1 MHNLKTIRTNTCLMP
16 LVLVVSDLLAL
27 GCGGTFSVWLRY
39 VFEGQFS
46 LAFYW
51 NLWPMMFLFIAAY
64 GLAGLYPG
72 ILISPP
78 EEIKKTSQ
86 TTSFCFVLLAVVVF
100 LFKGSELYSR
110 GIFFLAWFLVLLLV
124 PLFRGGARRIC
135 ARRPW
140 WGYPAVI
147 FGAGK
152 TGAMVANTFLLR
164 PRLGVRP
171 VAVLDDDP
179 RLHGQSVHG
188 ILVRGGVETVREF
201 GCRWSNSLAILAM
214 PGVDSARVG
223 SIIEKHCRD
232 FSRIIVIPDLFNI
245 STLWINA
252 IDFGGILGLDVAQRL
267 LDARRQAFKRI
278 FEVMIVLV
286 TSPVTVPLLV
296 FLALAIKID
305 NCGPVFF
312 RQERIGR
319 GGVPF
324 RIWKF
329 RTMIPEAET
338 VIMDYLE
345 KNPHLRQE
353 WEVTHKLRQD
363 PRITRIG
370 KMLRKTSLDELP
382 QLINVMCGDL
392 SLVGPRPI
400 VAEEAEKYKEVF
412 DLYKKVRPG
421 VTGLW
426 QISGRS
432 NTAYDERVDLDS
444 YYVRNWS
451 IWFDIYI
458 LAMTPKVVFTGHG
471 AC

>member
-1 MHNLKTIRTNTCLMP
+1 
-16 LVLVVSDLLAL
+16 
-27 GCGGTFSVWLRY
+27 
-39 VFEGQFS
+39 
-46 LAFYW
+46 
-51 NLWPMMFLFIAAY
+51 
-64 GLAGLYPG
+64 
-72 ILISPP
+72 
-78 EEIKKTSQ
+78 
-86 TTSFCFVLLAVVVF
+86 
-100 LFKGSELYSR
+100 
-110 GIFFLAWFLVLLLV
+110 
-124 PLFRGGARRIC
+124 
-135 ARRPW
+135 
-140 WGYPAVI
+140 
-147 FGAGK
+147 
-152 TGAMVANTFLLR
+152 
-164 PRLGVRP
+164 
-171 VAVLDDDP
+171 
-179 RLHGQSVHG
+179 
-188 ILVRGGVETVREF
+188 
-201 GCRWSNSLAILAM
+201 
-214 PGVDSARVG
+214 VG
-223 SIIEKHCRD
+223 SIIEEHCRD

-278 FEVMIVLV
+278 FEIMIVLV
-286 TSPVTVPLLV
+286 TTPMTVPLLV

-305 NCGPVFF
+305 DRGPVFF

-329 RTMIPEAET
+329 RTMIPGAET

-353 WEVTHKLRQD
+353 WGMTRKLSQD

-382 QLINVMCGDL
+382 QLFNVICGDL

-421 VTGLW
+421 ITGLW

-451 IWFDIYI
+451 ILFDIYI